1 MKLAFKIALRFLKS
15 SKAQTIFIVI
25 GIAVGVSVQI
35 FIGTLIQGLQTSLID
50 RTIGRSSQITIV
62 STLSDKTI
70 DKWQDKV
77 KAVSNFDNRIISVS
91 PSVDQPAFLKVSDK
105 TEAVIVRGVQFNNAE
120 KIYSLKE
127 ALYEGSLPKNKNEVI
142 IGKDLRDEINMNK
155 GDIINIT
162 APSGT
167 KEKYTITGFYD
178 IGVATLNKTWILTDI
193 QTVQSNFS
201 LGDKVTSIEMQ
212 VGKKD
217 AFKANET
224 AEILKTKF
232 SDETIEIKDWKSQ
245 NAQLLGGLSGQSVSS
260 LMIQIFVLISVIL
273 GIASVLAISVVQ
285 KSKQIGILKAMGI
298 KDKIAS
304 EIFLFQGLLLG
315 IGGGILG
322 AILGIG
328 LLLGFTKFA
337 LNPDKT
343 PVVPLNIDFKF
354 IAVSCLIAVVS
365 ATLASLIPAINSSKL
380 QPMEVIKNG

>member
-322 AILGIG
+322 AIFGIG
-328 LLLGFTKFA
+328 LLAGFTK
-337 LNPDKT
+337 
-343 PVVPLNIDFKF
+343 
-354 IAVSCLIAVVS
+354 
-365 ATLASLIPAINSSKL
+365 
-380 QPMEVIKNG
+380 